1 MTNHEHGQKH
11 HGHQHGHAHAHKR
24 KGFHKDW
31 RTWFVVGLMLLA
43 MVIYVLSMDESL
55 RPGSDKQGQP
65 MPAAP
70 APPPVV
76 PVGTML

>member
-11 HGHQHGHAHAHKR
+11 HGQQHDHHYAHKR
-24 KGFHKDW
+24 KGLHKDW

-43 MVIYVLSMDESL
+43 MVIYVLSFDESL
-55 RPGSDKQGQP
+55 RPGSNKQGQP

-76 PVGTML
+76 PVGAML